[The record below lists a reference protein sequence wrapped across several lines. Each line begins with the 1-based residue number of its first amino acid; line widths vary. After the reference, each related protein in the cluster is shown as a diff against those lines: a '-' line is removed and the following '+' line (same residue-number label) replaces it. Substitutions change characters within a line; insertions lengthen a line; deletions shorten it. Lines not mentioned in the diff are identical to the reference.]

1 MQISSQQT
9 DRINWLRLKSMT
21 FTEKTAQYLKGS
33 YAEIKNITWPT
44 KAEIKQ
50 HTILVIGISLAV
62 AIFLGLCDYILS
74 IGLQQLITILK

>member
-1 MQISSQQT
+1 
-9 DRINWLRLKSMT
+9 MT